1 MKSRFH
7 GTDNLGASRFGR
19 ALTTRRTQ
27 IACWA
32 SLAGAIGVGLV
43 VFYASYW
50 PRLTRLHELAY
61 AQMAEHGGRWVTLG
75 EVSPLFIRALIATED
90 QSFWT
95 NWGISFEGTAR
106 ALWVDLR
113 AGRFAQ
119 GGSTLTQ
126 QLVRDLLLSPKKT
139 IQRKL
144 TGILLSLMAA
154 RLYTK
159 TQILT
164 DYINEVY
171 LGAGAWGIWAASHRY
186 FGVSPAH
193 LTAAEAT
200 MLAGLPEAPSALN
213 PLRHWQAAKARQAVV
228 LGNLVSIHYL
238 TPSQAQAI
246 YHAPI
251 PLRPSPPSGPGVRA
265 TD

>member
-1 MKSRFH
+1 MKASFH
-7 GTDNLGASRFGR
+7 GTDHSGSRRLGR
-19 ALTTRRTQ
+19 ALASRRTRV
-27 IACWA
+27 ACWG
-32 SLAGAIGVGLV
+32 SLAGAIGVGLA

-50 PRLTRLHELAY
+50 PRLTHLNELAY
-61 AQMAEHGGRWVTLG
+61 AQMAEHGGRWVTLD
-75 EVSPLFIRALIATED
+75 EVSPLFVQALIATED

-106 ALWVDLR
+106 AVWVDLR

-126 QLVRDLLLSPKKT
+126 QLVRDLLLTPKKT
-139 IQRKL
+139 IPRKL
-144 TGILLSLMAA
+144 AGIMLSLMAA

-159 TQILT
+159 SQILT

-186 FGVSPAH
+186 FGVSPTQ

-228 LGNLVSIHYL
+228 LQNLVSVHDL
-238 TPSQAQAI
+238 TPSQARAI
-246 YHAPI
+246 YQAPI
-251 PLRPSPPSGPGVRA
+251 PLRSCPPSGSDARA

>member
-1 MKSRFH
+1 MKARFH
-7 GTDNLGASRFGR
+7 DTDHSPTRRSSQVRAS
-19 ALTTRRTQ
+19 RRTQ
-27 IACWA
+27 IACWG
-32 SLAGAIGVGLV
+32 SMAGAIAVGLA

-50 PRLTRLHELAY
+50 PRLTHLNELAY
-61 AQMAEHGGRWVTLG
+61 AQTAEHGGRWVTLN
-75 EVSPLFIRALIATED
+75 EVSPVFVQALIATED

-126 QLVRDLLLSPKKT
+126 QLVRDLLLNPKKT
-139 IQRKL
+139 IPRKL
-144 TGILLSLMAA
+144 SGILLSLMAA
-154 RLYTK
+154 RLYPK
-159 TQILT
+159 AQILT

-213 PLRHWQAAKARQAVV
+213 PLRHWRAAKARQAVV
-228 LGNLVSIHYL
+228 LKNLVAVHYL
-238 TPSQAQAI
+238 TPSQARAI
-246 YHAPI
+246 YQAPI
-251 PLRPSPPSGPGVRA
+251 PLKPSPPAGPAARA